1 MVRLKTSYSNNRW
14 FDSQKQL
21 AEWLGIKNSSKTAIK
36 SRCKLLNFEVEFE
49 S

>member
-14 FDSQKQL
+14 FDNQKQL

-36 SRCKLLNFEVEFE
+36 SKCKRLNFEVEFE